1 MHPLLDRLD
10 QAATRIETDHAHGKT
25 VARLWG
31 ADKGQ
36 TIVLLHGSFGGWSH
50 WVRNI
55 EALSA
60 KRKVLAVDLPG
71 MGESDAPPE
80 PITAESMGAIVAEC
94 LEDALAPGEH
104 FELAGFSFGGIV
116 GGQTVLRLE
125 DRVDRFSVLGSNALD
140 LKIDVRKPMR
150 SPRSD
155 MSDAELREVHRH
167 NLGVFMF
174 GDPANV
180 DDLAL
185 DLQGINTRR
194 ARRRSGQ
201 IPRGDSL
208 KRALQT
214 MQTPVRGIWGALD
227 ATAGRYLQARQDLFD
242 ALPHSDAFH
251 VIPGAGHWV
260 AYEAAD
266 AVNRILLD

>member
-1 MHPLLDRLD
+1 MHPLLIRLD

-25 VARLWG
+25 VARIWG
-31 ADKGQ
+31 ADKGR
-36 TIVLLHGSFGGWSH
+36 TLVLIHGSFGAWSH

-60 KRKVLAVDLPG
+60 ARKVLAIDLPG

-80 PITAESMGAIVAEC
+80 PISAESMGAIVAEC
-94 LEDALAPGEH
+94 LEEALSPGET

-140 LKIDVRKPMR
+140 LKLDVRKPMR
-150 SPRSD
+150 SPKSD
-155 MSDAELREVHRH
+155 MSDAELRDVHRH

-174 GDPANV
+174 GDPAKI

-185 DLQGINTRR
+185 DLQGVNTRR

-208 KRALQT
+208 KLALAA
-214 MQTPVRGIWGALD
+214 MQTPVRGIWGEFD
-227 ATAGRYLQARQDLFD
+227 ATAGRYLQARRELFE
-242 ALPHSDAFH
+242 ALPHCEAFH
-251 VIPGAGHWV
+251 VVPGAGHWV

-266 AVNRILLD
+266 AVNDILLS